1 MTQIINFVKGIII
14 GIAVVIPG
22 LSGSIFAVVVGL
34 YDKMINAIS
43 GFRKNIKKIFF
54 SYCRSFLAQ
63 SLAFYYPQN

>member
-43 GFRKNIKKIFF
+43 GFRKNIKKNI
-54 SYCRSFLAQ
+54 L
-63 SLAFYYPQN
+63 